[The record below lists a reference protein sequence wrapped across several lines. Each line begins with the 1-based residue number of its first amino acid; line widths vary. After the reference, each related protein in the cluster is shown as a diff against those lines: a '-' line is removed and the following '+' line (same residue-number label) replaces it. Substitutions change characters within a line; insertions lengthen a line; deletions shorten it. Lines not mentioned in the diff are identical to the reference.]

1 MTRCAR
7 CHRPIKATSITIG
20 GYAYGPKCSV
30 IMGIATKPVKTSP
43 QANQKHGLIHRAT
56 HRIKTAG
63 MAFYRKW
70 RNAVMPWQIEMFDEV
85 QK

>member
-7 CHRPIKATSITIG
+7 CHRKIKATITIG
-20 GYAYGPKCSV
+20 GYAYGPKCAA
-30 IMGIATKPVKTSP
+30 IMGIVPVKTSP

-70 RNAVMPWQIEMFDEV
+70 RNAITPGQRDLFDEV